1 MPKHVESQVKRA
13 KRLRQPHS
21 RSLVALSQA
30 PLNRLGTSGSMGA
43 SGSPRRRRRSRR
55 RRHQEQHFEIEW
67 PPKGGRMPSFPE
79 IDRAA
84 WFDLPVAHVRYS
96 KASGRFSIGSLTLS
110 HTANSA
116 L

>member
-1 MPKHVESQVKRA
+1 
-13 KRLRQPHS
+13 
-21 RSLVALSQA
+21 
-30 PLNRLGTSGSMGA
+30 
-43 SGSPRRRRRSRR
+43 
-55 RRHQEQHFEIEW
+55 
-67 PPKGGRMPSFPE
+67 MPSFPE

-110 HTANSA
+110 HTASPA